1 LKQILHLVSL
11 FLFFLPAASAQL
23 PYNQLLYQDTVI
35 KDLVYGTDVNFA
47 GKPEVLKLDLYK
59 PLGNPYCNRPILVMI
74 HGGAWVG
81 GDKTDGGT
89 VAIAHEYAR
98 RGYVV
103 ASINYRLG
111 NHKRNFYTPY
121 ALCSTV
127 AAAQPCLYVAD
138 SSEVIRATYRAM
150 QDAKAA
156 MRFMKSR
163 GQQDSTDYK
172 ISFYGGE
179 SAGAFTALMATFLTT
194 PDEKPVECVGL
205 PDAPTPDSDLAF
217 CLPANYSLARPDLGP
232 VEGTVNLQSGFDAKA
247 IGVLDFFGGIIDLNI
262 LNGPDKPA
270 VYLFHQ
276 YGDLIVDCNT
286 TPLLQPLYA
295 YCVNPINLCQPLDH
309 YPIAAGGCR
318 LKTIFQ
324 NKGYGSDLLLSDF
337 VTTTTY
343 NCLANPPQ
351 HAIDNPA
358 LRAANSA
365 AFFAP
370 IIAAHGNAPSM
381 GCISGQI
388 ETKNLDRIV
397 IMPTLAR
404 DYINIEM
411 QQAEEFGQYRIVD
424 ASGRQVQIG
433 DITTLKSGNIDVH
446 QLATGLHFL
455 FVNGQNRRYIGK
467 FYRIP

>member
-1 LKQILHLVSL
+1 VKQILHFVFL
-11 FLFFLPAASAQL
+11 FLLFLPALGAQL
-23 PYNQLLYQDTVI
+23 PYTQLLYQDTVI
-35 KDLVYGTDVNFA
+35 KDVVYGTDTNFA

-74 HGGAWVG
+74 HGGAWIG

-121 ALCSTV
+121 ALCSTL

-163 GQQDSTDYK
+163 WQQDSTDYK

-179 SAGAFTALMATFLTT
+179 SAGAFTAFLATFLTS
-194 PDEKPVECVGL
+194 PDEKPVDCFGL
-205 PDAPTPDSDLAF
+205 PDAPTPDPDLTF

-232 VEGTVNLQSGFDAKA
+232 VEGTVNLQTGFDAKA
-247 IGVLDFFGGIIDLNI
+247 LGVLDLFGGIINLNI

-309 YPIAAGGCR
+309 YPIAVGGCS
-318 LKTIFQ
+318 LKPIFQ
-324 NKGYGSDLLLSDF
+324 NKGYGPDLLRSDF

-351 HAIDNPA
+351 HAIDNTA

-365 AFFAP
+365 NFFAP
-370 IIAAHGNAPSM
+370 IIAAHGNTPSTACAVAVNNPLLK
-381 GCISGQI
+381 G
-388 ETKNLDRIV
+388 ELRINS
-397 IMPTLAR
+397 TFST
-404 DYINIEM
+404 DYIQVFLPEQTMRN
-411 QQAEEFGQYRIVD
+411 QYSIFD
-424 ASGRQVQIG
+424 LSGKILQSGAISASE
-433 DITTLKSGNIDVH
+433 IDVKS
-446 QLATGLHFL
+446 LNTGLYFL
-455 FVNGQNRRYIGK
+455 FVQTEKGRFSGK
-467 FYRIP
+467 FYKAN

>member
-1 LKQILHLVSL
+1 MKQILGFASF
-11 FLFFLPAASAQL
+11 FLLFLPAVSAQL
-23 PYNQLLYQDTVI
+23 PYTQLLYQDTVI
-35 KDLVYGTDVNFA
+35 KDIVYGTDTNFA
-47 GKPEVLKLDLYK
+47 GKPELLKLDLYK

-89 VAIAHEYAR
+89 VAIAHQYAK

-121 ALCSTV
+121 AFCNTISPE
-127 AAAQPCLYVAD
+127 QPCLYVAD

-156 MRFMKSR
+156 MRFVKSR
-163 GQQDSTDYK
+163 WQQDSTDYK
-172 ISFYGGE
+172 TSFYGGE
-179 SAGAFTALMATFLTT
+179 SAGAFTAIMAMFLTT
-194 PDEKPVECVGL
+194 PDEKPIDCFAL
-205 PDAPTPDSDLAF
+205 PDAPAPDSDLTF
-217 CLPANYSLARPDLGP
+217 CLPANYALSRPDLGP
-232 VEGTVNLQSGFDAKA
+232 VEGTVNLQTGFDAKA
-247 IGVLDFFGGIIDLNI
+247 IGVLDFFGGIINLNI

-286 TPLLQPLYA
+286 LPLLQPLYA
-295 YCVNPINLCQPLDH
+295 ICVNPINLCQPLDH
-309 YPIAAGGCR
+309 YPIAAGGCS

-324 NKGYGSDLLLSDF
+324 NNGYGPDLLMSDF

-343 NCLANPPQ
+343 SCLANPPQ
-351 HAIDNPA
+351 HAIDNPV

-370 IIAAHGNAPSM
+370 IIAAHGNAPTNACMVATQDPSVSRELL
-381 GCISGQI
+381 IS
-388 ETKNLDRIV
+388 
-397 IMPTLAR
+397 PTFAT
-404 DYINIEM
+404 DYIQVYLPEPTSKN
-411 QQAEEFGQYRIVD
+411 QYSIFD
-424 ASGRQVQIG
+424 FSGKLLQ
-433 DITTLKSGNIDVH
+433 SGVVLDSEIDVKS
-446 QLATGLHFL
+446 LNSGLYFL
-455 FVNGQNRRYIGK
+455 LVQTEKGRFSDK
-467 FYRIP
+467 FYKAN

>member
-1 LKQILHLVSL
+1 MLRFAFL
-11 FLFFLPAASAQL
+11 FLLFLPAAAAQL
-23 PYNQLLYQDTVI
+23 PYTQLLYQDTVI
-35 KDLVYGTDVNFA
+35 KDIVYGTDINFA

-74 HGGAWVG
+74 HGGAWIG

-127 AAAQPCLYVAD
+127 SAAQPCLYVAD

-172 ISFYGGE
+172 IGFYGGE
-179 SAGAFTALMATFLTT
+179 SAGAFTAFLATFLTT
-194 PDEKPVECVGL
+194 PDEKPVDCFGL
-205 PDAPTPDSDLAF
+205 PDAPTPDPNLTF
-217 CLPANYSLARPDLGP
+217 CLPANYSLARPDLGS
-232 VEGTVNLQSGFDAKA
+232 VEGTVNIQTGFDAKA
-247 IGVLDFFGGIIDLNI
+247 IGVLDFFGGIVNLNI

-286 TPLLQPLYA
+286 MPLLQPLYA

-309 YPIAAGGCR
+309 YPIAAGGCS
-318 LKTIFQ
+318 LKSIFQ
-324 NKGYGSDLLLSDF
+324 NKAYGPDLLLSDF

-370 IIAAHGNAPSM
+370 IIAAHGNAPSS
-381 GCISGQI
+381 GCISSQTEAKYFDKI
-388 ETKNLDRIV
+388 IIT
-397 IMPTLAR
+397 PTIAR
-404 DYINIEM
+404 DYVSIEM
-411 QQAEEFGQYRIVD
+411 RGIEDADLYRLIG
-424 ASGRQVQIG
+424 ASGRLEQSGKIKDLNAG
-433 DITTLKSGNIDVH
+433 EIDIH
-446 QLATGLHFL
+446 QLPAGLHFL
-455 FVNGQNRRYIGK
+455 FVNGRNRSYIGK
-467 FYRIP
+467 FYRVP